1 MVDEQRLAEAKSA
14 QRNACRELLAAMS
27 PGERARASASICSQL
42 LELLEAT
49 NPQTVMGYMPL
60 DDEPDILPFLAK
72 AFERG
77 IALGVPRI
85 TGPGSMVA
93 APVFSLEPDGWIEG
107 THGIRTPL
115 GEDEIQ
121 PGDIDM
127 ILVPG
132 LGFDERCN
140 RLGRGGGY
148 YDRFLQKLDGKP
160 LVVGCCF
167 QCQLRE
173 SIETGP
179 GDARLSKIIMSST
192 DN

>member
-14 QRNACRELLAAMS
+14 QRNACRDALAAMS
-27 PGERARASASICSQL
+27 SGERARASASICSQL

-60 DDEPDILPFLAK
+60 DDEPDILPFLAE

-93 APVFSLEPDGWIEG
+93 APVHSLKPDGWIEG
-107 THGIRTPL
+107 THGIRTPR

-132 LGFDERCN
+132 EVEQNAADQLAIGEHVLDDPVPTVDGHLHLEPRQALGLRLARERDHD
-140 RLGRGGGY
+140 RLAHQA
-148 YDRFLQKLDGKP
+148 DVPESP
-160 LVVGCCF
+160 L
-167 QCQLRE
+167 R
-173 SIETGP
+173 
-179 GDARLSKIIMSST
+179 
-192 DN
+192 